1 MKHAHVNRSWKTF
14 SQLFF
19 SSFCTIFNSMDLN
32 LYRKFDIDVD
42 LDVYDDQMSI
52 VSTGNE
58 IN

>member
-1 MKHAHVNRSWKTF
+1 MEHAHVNRSGGKY
-14 SQLFF
+14 SQLVF
-19 SSFCTIFNSMDLN
+19 SRFSTI
-32 LYRKFDIDVD
+32 FDIDVD